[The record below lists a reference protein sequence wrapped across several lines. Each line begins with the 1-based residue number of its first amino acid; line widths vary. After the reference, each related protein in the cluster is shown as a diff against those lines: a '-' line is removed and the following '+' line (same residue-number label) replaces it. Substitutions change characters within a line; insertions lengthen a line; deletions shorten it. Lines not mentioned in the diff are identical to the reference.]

1 METEFLQATGKST
14 GEVLRDIADF
24 LSTPFPINE
33 EKQLDLCTLLP
44 DLNMHEQ
51 LCFALLSEAEE
62 QKWQTDAAENFC
74 RHALSSVTEAEVYE
88 SMFEAFRNKKSEEY
102 ALYKKKY
109 GASFGFLDSSYWSTC
124 LALGIDAQQVGEVM
138 RYLRL
143 FTVLLTEFAYMGDR
157 NPSSTYGWKYYES
170 FRRLLD
176 DMTKEPEPEALP
188 LKVRSLGGT
197 LGKRE
202 NDSYTLFLGLDIENP
217 NADRMACE
225 VSIDVQLKDSQG
237 NTITTI
243 ADRINFLDPATVYHY
258 GVTKKIRGATV
269 ASFSA
274 TAKAT
279 AFLKLTN
286 PMMKHFQLDGLR
298 LTRQADRTLRLT
310 GGLISKYDRPL
321 RSVTLHYQ
329 LLSAENKILGG
340 GCEWFF
346 EGLKP
351 DVKQSLDIHI
361 PVPVA
366 NAAKVVY
373 SADFDALELL
383 DED

>member
-62 QKWQTDAAENFC
+62 QQWPTDAAENFC
-74 RHALSSVTEAEVYE
+74 RHALSSVTEAAVYE
-88 SMFEAFRNKKSEEY
+88 AMFEAFRNKKDGAY

-109 GASFGFLDSSYWSTC
+109 GADFGFLDSSYWSTC
-124 LALGIDAQQVGEVM
+124 LALGIDAQQVGAVM
-138 RYLRL
+138 QYLRL

-157 NPSSTYGWKYYES
+157 NPSSTYGWRYYET

-176 DMTKEPEPEALP
+176 DLTKEPEPEALP

-202 NDSYTLFLGLDIENP
+202 NESYTLFLGLDLENP
-217 NADRMACE
+217 NPNRMACDI
-225 VSIDVQLKDSQG
+225 SIDICLKDSNG
-237 NTITTI
+237 NVITTI

-258 GVTKKIRGATV
+258 GITKKIRGATV

-279 AFLKLTN
+279 AFLKLEN
-286 PMMKHFQLDGLR
+286 PMMKHFQMDGLR
-298 LTRQADRTLRLT
+298 LKRQADRTLCLA
-310 GGLISKYDRPL
+310 GELVSKYDRPL
-321 RSVTLHYQ
+321 RSVTVHYQ

-340 GCEWFF
+340 GCEWFL
-346 EGLKP
+346 EGLTP
-351 DVKQSLDIHI
+351 HAPQPFNIRI

-383 DED
+383 DD